1 MNLNED
7 GSRTAAAGAP
17 AAGGPDRRPRFGG
30 DSGFQKELRRRVEGY
45 FQSTGRRP
53 RDCPQMYLKS
63 VAALALLA
71 SSYVLLVFEAQAW
84 WQALPLAVALGL
96 AMAAVGLNVQHD
108 GGHHAYSR
116 REWVNRLAARSLDL
130 LGASSYLWR
139 WKHAVFHHTFVNVA
153 GLDRD
158 IALCFLGRLSPHQRR
173 LWFHRWQHLYL

>member
-1 MNLNED
+1 MNWQEHGGGD
-7 GSRTAAAGAP
+7 VAAGRP
-17 AAGGPDRRPRFGG
+17 AAGPTGRRLKFGG

-63 VAALALLA
+63 AAVLAMLA
-71 SSYVLLVFEAQAW
+71 SSYVLLVFVAQAW
-84 WQALPLAVALGL
+84 WQALPLAVSLGL

-116 REWVNRLAARSLDL
+116 RAWVNRLAARALDL

-139 WKHAVFHHTFVNVA
+139 WKHGVF
-153 GLDRD
+153 
-158 IALCFLGRLSPHQRR
+158 
-173 LWFHRWQHLYL
+173 